1 MEGLDSDKV
10 QDVFIDFSQKDDGE
24 LKEILNALLKEERE
38 ISKRRRLLHGKI
50 DLLRAELVKRK
61 RERLQT
67 GESIISDADIERL
80 SSILVG
86 MVEEKERKSEE

>member
-1 MEGLDSDKV
+1 MEEFDSEKAHNI
-10 QDVFIDFSQKDDGE
+10 FIDYSSKNDNE

-38 ISKRRRLLHGKI
+38 ISKKRRLLHGKI

-61 RERLQT
+61 KERLQT

-80 SSILVG
+80 SRILIGLV
-86 MVEEKERKSEE
+86 EKEPQEK

>member
-1 MEGLDSDKV
+1 MEELDSERAHDI
-10 QDVFIDFSQKDDGE
+10 FIDYSQKNDQE

-86 MVEEKERKSEE
+86 MVEEKSQDKEG